1 MPFVPR
7 ALELDKKEDKRLTV
21 IAKFLAHSGSLHAV
35 TTELLETTE
44 WDITA
49 VYHDALDHFCHGF
62 MKFHP
67 PKMEG
72 MEQEAYELFKD
83 VVTGAYVYHDMMLAR
98 LLSIID
104 DDTTIIICSDHGFHS
119 DHLRPTKIPQVPSG
133 PAVEHAPFGVFVAA
147 GPGIKKGEHVHLSL
161 IHI

>member
-1 MPFVPR
+1 MVSNRFQQEKVGKDTVDLKDWKIEPGTIHPENFVEKLEEFRIHPSEITGNLVMPFVPR

-35 TTELLETTE
+35 STELLETTD

-83 VVTGAYVYHDMMLAR
+83 VVTGAYVYHDMMLD
-98 LLSIID
+98 L
-104 DDTTIIICSDHGFHS
+104 
-119 DHLRPTKIPQVPSG
+119 V
-133 PAVEHAPFGVFVAA
+133 
-147 GPGIKKGEHVHLSL
+147 
-161 IHI
+161 